1 MACVRAAFC
10 PTGIIVRASG
20 HQALYGVEYGEL
32 FLSLS
37 AIQKANPFRDASTN
51 DTRTAL
57 QRMVT
62 ALMLSSVTTRTSGAE
77 SLYTCPSWPFRWLAR
92 IYLRTISQES
102 P

>member
-1 MACVRAAFC
+1 MRVRAAFFH
-10 PTGIIVRASG
+10 TGIIVRASG

-37 AIQKANPFRDASTN
+37 AVQKSNPFRNASAN

-62 ALMLSSVTTRTSGAE
+62 ALMVSFITTRTSAAK
-77 SLYTCPSWPFRWLAR
+77 SLHTCPSWPFRKLAR
-92 IYLRTISQES
+92 MCLRTISQES